1 MILVSGD
8 TYGTPLSID
17 KKDVT
22 LSKKLVGI
30 LKSIHNS
37 YQKKKKKK
45 KTHHTS
51 RMHNLYKK
59 W

>member
-8 TYGTPLSID
+8 TYGPPLSID

-30 LKSIHNS
+30 LKSIYDS
-37 YQKKKKKK
+37 YKKKKKK
-45 KTHHTS
+45 KQKHITLQDCTI
-51 RMHNLYKK
+51 
-59 W
+59 